1 MIAAIEKSIPKGYTP
16 IEVLAPSLKAEL
28 AAQKKGDKIVAD
40 LTAKNLT
47 SLDAYAQAMNT
58 SVDSVKLSFG
68 TRRISGIGVEPNMN
82 AAVSLAKVDQLSAP
96 VKGNNGVYV
105 FKVIAENTDSKEYNE
120 ADVVRSLDATNAYR
134 FSYQAIQSLVNK
146 ADVEDNRIR
155 FY

>member
-1 MIAAIEKSIPKGYTP
+1 M
-16 IEVLAPSLKAEL
+16 
-28 AAQKKGDKIVAD
+28 
-40 LTAKNLT
+40 
-47 SLDAYAQAMNT
+47 
-58 SVDSVKLSFG
+58 
-68 TRRISGIGVEPNMN
+68 
-82 AAVSLAKVDQLSAP
+82 SAP